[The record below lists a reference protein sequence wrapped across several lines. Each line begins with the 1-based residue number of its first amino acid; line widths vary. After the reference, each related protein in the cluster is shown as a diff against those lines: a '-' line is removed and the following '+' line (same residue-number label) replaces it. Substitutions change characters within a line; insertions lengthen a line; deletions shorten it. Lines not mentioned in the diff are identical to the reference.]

1 MSSIYVY
8 DFLKNNLSDSDA
20 IEKAFLYAKKEGI
33 NTIIFDKKDWLLD
46 RAVLFFSNVT
56 ILVDGVAL
64 KQNEDVF
71 DNVFRSENFIV
82 NPDDPYNYP
91 IEIKETE
98 NVKILGINGARIE
111 GPEKPSKRLNYCTG
125 EMEETLGDIW
135 GWRSLSVH
143 VVCCKNFE
151 FGGFFIT
158 KTRNWAVS
166 VERSSECYFHDIEFL
181 TSCVNGDGI
190 NLRNGC
196 HNIKIEN
203 IKGTTTDDL
212 IALNNGGGFAQYPR
226 KSWKTY
232 LYPLVPSNFMIP
244 QEEPSDSDIYN
255 IDISNIKLKPVR
267 FVQAVAFL
275 ARRGHKIYN
284 VSIRN
289 VVEEKNLLSPLHA
302 NLIGAYY
309 QDNYG
314 ELNKSVFIRN
324 IYIEGVT
331 AQDYEYPVLFREN
344 VEGIFIKNV
353 AQNCPSGVVV
363 MAKDEDKIEISE
375 CSSVSGIIRESVSKW
390 QPPY

>member
-20 IEKAFLYAKKEGI
+20 IENAFLYAEKEKI
-33 NTIIFDKKDWLLD
+33 DTIIFDKKDWGLD
-46 RAVLFFSNVT
+46 RAILYFSNLT
-56 ILVDGVAL
+56 ILVDGVTL
-64 KQNEDVF
+64 KQNADVF
-71 DNVFRSENFIV
+71 DNVFRPKNLLE

-91 IEIKETE
+91 LEIKETE

-125 EMEETLGDIW
+125 EMEETVGDIW
-135 GWRSLSVH
+135 GWRTLSVL
-143 VVCCKNFE
+143 VTRCKNFE
-151 FGGFFIT
+151 LGGLFIT

-166 VERSSECYFHDIEFL
+166 VERSNNCHFHDIEFL

-212 IALNNGGGFAQYPR
+212 IAINNCSNFAQHPR
-226 KSWKTY
+226 KLWKTY
-232 LYPLVPSNFMIP
+232 LYPLVPSNFLIP

-255 IDISNIKLKPVR
+255 VDISNIKLKPVR

-275 ARRGHKIYN
+275 ARMGHKIYN
-284 VSIRN
+284 ISIRN
-289 VVEEKNLLSPLHA
+289 VIEEKNLPSPLHA

-314 ELNKSVFIRN
+314 ELNESVFIRN
-324 IYIEGVT
+324 IYIDGVT
-331 AQDYEYPVLFREN
+331 AQNFEYPVLFREN
-344 VEGIFIKNV
+344 VEGVFVKNV
-353 AQNCPSGVVV
+353 TQNCPTGVVV
-363 MAKDEDKIEISE
+363 MAKDEDKIEISD
-375 CSSVSGIIRESVSKW
+375 CSSASGIIRTSVDKW